1 VVDASAAAG
10 FSDSSLWEEAKKKG
24 DEAIKRLINKGL
36 EYTTVTAAL
45 IGAQTSTRPWVKYEI
60 ERSIARGNGL
70 LGIYIHMLKDQHGKT
85 DTKGAKPKLLID
97 HAAPCYN
104 WDKDK
109 FATWVEKAA
118 VKAGH
123 PCLKHGK
130 KGCVYCA

>member
-1 VVDASAAAG
+1 MEGRHEAPSGGVDQHRAAAAEG
-10 FSDSSLWEEAKKKG
+10 LGE
-24 DEAIKRLINKGL
+24 KR
-36 EYTTVTAAL
+36 ER
-45 IGAQTSTRPWVKYEI
+45 IGRAV

-70 LGIYIHMLKDQHGKT
+70 LGIYSHMLKDQNAKT
-85 DTKGAKPKLLID
+85 DTKGAKPKQLID

-130 KGCVYCA
+130 KGCISCA